1 MGPFHKASNG
11 RWRRTIVEE
20 LPEMSAAAKK
30 KRGADAAVRRE
41 MPTIRE
47 VAKLAGVGLMTVS
60 RVINEQPTVRP
71 KTRKKVLA
79 AIQELG
85 YERNEA
91 AGLLKGQRAMMIGLI
106 VPDLSDIFFA
116 SCANTIERLARESG
130 YMTLIVSSGHDME
143 LEIQQAELMARRK
156 LSGLLLVTSGR
167 TNPERISRLIAGGLA
182 VVAFDR
188 PLDGVRTDAVL
199 VENRSGAE
207 EAVNHLIGHGH
218 RRIACL
224 GCDEAGYP
232 VQERISG
239 YRNVMLANGLRP
251 NLSMNIDSME
261 AATAWLD
268 EALGKPDTPTAIFS
282 TNYRTSALVLRA
294 LSEKRVKIPSA
305 MALIGFDDFDLATVI
320 APPLTTVG
328 QSPVDLAR
336 RAFRLLI
343 DRIRGAADGVENAPE
358 KIMLPATLIVRES
371 CGCHAKS
378 QPAGTKHNP
387 AETRGN
393 AAAATRPV

>member
-1 MGPFHKASNG
+1 
-11 RWRRTIVEE
+11 
-20 LPEMSAAAKK
+20 MSPTPKSK
-30 KRGADAAVRRE
+30 PGAAVRRE
-41 MPTIRE
+41 LPTIRE

-60 RVINEQPTVRP
+60 RVINDHPAVRP

-91 AGLLKGQRAMMIGLI
+91 AGMLKGQRAMMLGLI
-106 VPDLSDIFFA
+106 VPDLSDVFFA
-116 SCANTIERLARESG
+116 TCASTIERLARENG
-130 YMTLIVSSGHDME
+130 YMTLIVSSGYDAE

-156 LSGLLLVTSGR
+156 LSGLLLVTSGK
-167 TNPERISRLIAGGLA
+167 TDPERIGKVIASGLA

-188 PLDGVRTDAVL
+188 PLEGMAADAVL

-207 EAVNHLIGHGH
+207 EAIHHLIGHGH
-218 RRIACL
+218 KRIACL
-224 GCDEAGYP
+224 SYDEVAYP
-232 VQERISG
+232 VRERVSG

-251 NLSMNIDSME
+251 DLGMNIDSLE
-261 AATAWLD
+261 AALAWL
-268 EALGKPDTPTAIFS
+268 EAVQGKSDVPTAIFS
-282 TNYRTSALVLRA
+282 TNYRTSVFLLRA
-294 LSEKRVKIPSA
+294 LSEKKVKIPTD

-336 RAFRLLI
+336 RAFRLLM
-343 DRIRGAADGVENAPE
+343 DRILGASHGVENGPE

-371 CGCHAKS
+371 CGPH
-378 QPAGTKHNP
+378 TDH
-387 AETRGN
+387 
-393 AAAATRPV
+393 